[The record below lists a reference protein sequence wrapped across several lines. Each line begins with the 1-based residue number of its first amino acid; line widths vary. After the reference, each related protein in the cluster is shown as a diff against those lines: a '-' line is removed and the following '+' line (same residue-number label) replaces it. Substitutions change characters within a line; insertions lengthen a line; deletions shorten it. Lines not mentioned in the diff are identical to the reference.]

1 MFTVSVLKTLY
12 SGQITVWT
20 QLINPNYIFIPT
32 TDATPHIFML
42 VCGTCGEQDE
52 IQLPVNVL
60 TVHDG
65 AVQQHK
71 SKLRYFTWHLFF
83 FFSISLRGLYLFLFY
98 QFSPILFFFCY
109 IRFSSCFFYFRYVI
123 LMALSWLFFVPVRS
137 LRIFSFYSQVIMVW
151 QFFFFHLNHN
161 GDFKLISVRFI
172 ISSTT

>member
-1 MFTVSVLKTLY
+1 MWVLSHWLSLKGPMFTVSVLKTLY

-20 QLINPNYIFIPT
+20 QLINPNYLFIPT

-52 IQLPVNVL
+52 IQLPANVL

-83 FFSISLRGLYLFLFY
+83 LFFHFFERIIFIFVLSVFSNTFFFSLFSIFFLFLLFQICY
-98 QFSPILFFFCY
+98 FNGTFLVVFCSCSIPENIFILFTGNYGLAVFLFSPQL
-109 IRFSSCFFYFRYVI
+109 
-123 LMALSWLFFVPVRS
+123 
-137 LRIFSFYSQVIMVW
+137 
-151 QFFFFHLNHN
+151 
-161 GDFKLISVRFI
+161 
-172 ISSTT
+172 

>member
-1 MFTVSVLKTLY
+1 MWVLSHWLSLKGPMFTVSVLKTLY

-20 QLINPNYIFIPT
+20 QLINPNYLFIPT

-83 FFSISLRGLYLFLFY
+83 LFFHFFERIIFIFVLSVFSNTFFFSLFSIFFLFLLFQICY
-98 QFSPILFFFCY
+98 FNGTFLVVFCSCSIPENIFILFTGNYGLAVFLFSPQLQ
-109 IRFSSCFFYFRYVI
+109 
-123 LMALSWLFFVPVRS
+123 W
-137 LRIFSFYSQVIMVW
+137 
-151 QFFFFHLNHN
+151 
-161 GDFKLISVRFI
+161 
-172 ISSTT
+172 

>member
-1 MFTVSVLKTLY
+1 MWVLSHWLSLKGPMFTVSVLKTLY
-12 SGQITVWT
+12 SGQITLWT
-20 QLINPNYIFIPT
+20 QLINPNYLFIPT

-83 FFSISLRGLYLFLFY
+83 LFFHFFERIIFIFVLSVFSNTFFFSLFSIFFLFLLFQICY
-98 QFSPILFFFCY
+98 FNGTFLVVFCSCSIPENIFILFTGNYGLAVFL
-109 IRFSSCFFYFRYVI
+109 FSLQS
-123 LMALSWLFFVPVRS
+123 
-137 LRIFSFYSQVIMVW
+137 
-151 QFFFFHLNHN
+151 
-161 GDFKLISVRFI
+161 
-172 ISSTT
+172 

>member
-1 MFTVSVLKTLY
+1 MWVLSHWLTLKGPMFTVSVLKTLY

-20 QLINPNYIFIPT
+20 QLINPNYLFIPT

-83 FFSISLRGLYLFLFY
+83 LFFHFFERIIFIFVLSVFSNTFFFSLFSIFFLFLLFQICY
-98 QFSPILFFFCY
+98 FNGTFLVVFCSCSIPENIFILFTGNYGLAVFLFSPQ
-109 IRFSSCFFYFRYVI
+109 S
-123 LMALSWLFFVPVRS
+123 
-137 LRIFSFYSQVIMVW
+137 
-151 QFFFFHLNHN
+151 
-161 GDFKLISVRFI
+161 
-172 ISSTT
+172 

>member
-1 MFTVSVLKTLY
+1 MWVLSHWLSLKGPMFTVSVLKTLY

-20 QLINPNYIFIPT
+20 QLINPNYLFIPT

-83 FFSISLRGLYLFLFY
+83 LFFHFFERIIFIFVLSVFSNTFFFSLFSIFFLFLLFQICY
-98 QFSPILFFFCY
+98 FNGTFLVVFCSCSIPENIFILFTGNYGLAVFLFSPQL
-109 IRFSSCFFYFRYVI
+109 
-123 LMALSWLFFVPVRS
+123 
-137 LRIFSFYSQVIMVW
+137 
-151 QFFFFHLNHN
+151 
-161 GDFKLISVRFI
+161 
-172 ISSTT
+172 